1 MQMKNKWDLKLHS
14 WYAHLVNLYFCNHK
28 KTDLRTNKELLLKG
42 VKYLAYTTALLF
54 TAPVVLYQ
62 AFKNQEHPWYIPVLI
77 LGGILAISA
86 IVMGFYSIKT
96 IIDALFGKKSDVKN

>member
-1 MQMKNKWDLKLHS
+1 MDILRKTSLH
-14 WYAHLVNLYFCNHK
+14 
-28 KTDLRTNKELLLKG
+28 TNKELLLKG

-62 AFKNQEHPWYIPVLI
+62 AFKNQDHPWYIPILI

-96 IIDALFGKKSDVKN
+96 IIDALFGKKSKVKN

>member
-1 MQMKNKWDLKLHS
+1 MKNKWVLKLHS
-14 WYAHLVNLYFCNHK
+14 IYAHLVNSYFCIHK

-62 AFKNQEHPWYIPVLI
+62 AFKNQEHSWYIPVLI